1 MIDKGVFWL
10 LYLCG
15 QQERKGTVREFGMDI
30 YTLLYLKWITSKNL
44 LYGTGNSAQW
54 HVAALMGEEF
64 GGEWIH
70 VCVWLSPFAAVPL
83 KPSAL
88 LRGHIPQYE
97 GVIFIWRRKRQHAPV
112 FLPGESLG
120 QRSLVGCS
128 SWCCRVG
135 LSDTH
140 KKDFIRIY
148 CIACPVGNCSSRETW
163 LWYIQDLK
171 FFLGLW
177 VI

>member
-1 MIDKGVFWL
+1 
-10 LYLCG
+10 
-15 QQERKGTVREFGMDI
+15 
-30 YTLLYLKWITSKNL
+30 
-44 LYGTGNSAQW
+44 
-54 HVAALMGEEF
+54 MGEEF

-97 GVIFIWRRKRQHAPV
+97 GVIFIWRRKQQHAPV

-148 CIACPVGNCSSRETW
+148 CIACPVGNCSSRLKILFRTMS
-163 LWYIQDLK
+163 DLIFPFCFLMFCKCSQMNMYFWCNRENK
-171 FFLGLW
+171 FVLGKK
-177 VI
+177 